1 LPFLKQY
8 NSMTYSICI
17 HW

>member
-1 LPFLKQY
+1 
-8 NSMTYSICI
+8 MTYSICI

>member
-1 LPFLKQY
+1 M
-8 NSMTYSICI
+8 SSICI